1 MQLHMQSLQAAWNAV
16 YMLQKI
22 WLPLRARTLLGA
34 PGIALG
40 AKSLLVS
47 HKARCALGGCGR
59 CSSCAP
65 ARPSSRPGTEILGAP
80 VASQGAANEGI

>member
-40 AKSLLVS
+40 AKSLLVGPFENTFRIQLVL
-47 HKARCALGGCGR
+47 K
-59 CSSCAP
+59 
-65 ARPSSRPGTEILGAP
+65 
-80 VASQGAANEGI
+80 VASALESRSHGVTELEKRAS